1 MAENTIEKKFF
12 LDWEGL
18 KALWSKINST
28 FANKD
33 VVEGE
38 LSRLDTDIKTTKGSL
53 ETFQGQVEQRFDG
66 VDDLINTFMPREF
79 PTYTDAVKGAS
90 MLAPGTVVKVE
101 QDGPLLDESGEPV
114 DDKIYT
120 AGFYMILDPENGI
133 IEKVSTASGAG
144 VGGNIEELA
153 ASLEKLSAD
162 AITKAV
168 ISDETGAELTTVQKE
183 NNTLIFKLD
192 NEFKVNSDS
201 VNALTH
207 RAVAAMFGT
216 LTEQITQIPKFKI
229 SVVDKLPESEISTST
244 IYLLKNSDPTA
255 NNIYAEYIYV
265 LNGTEGEWEKLGEQS
280 LVIDDFATKVEV
292 ERLIAIAMQDVVK
305 TDALNSAIQTAKGEV
320 LTEVSKTYISKDD
333 AEKYIDGDELT
344 ASLNNYYTKT
354 EADGK
359 FLTFG
364 AADEMFVK
372 PEDIE
377 DFMTEPEIIVSIQ
390 TGNIG
395 DAIRITEEQIESL
408 VVGGTDE
415 GTDENQ

>member
-168 ISDETGAELTTVQKE
+168 IIDEAGAELTTVQKE

>member
-28 FANKD
+28 FANKE

-38 LSRLDTDIKTTKGSL
+38 LGRLDTDIKTVKGNL
-53 ETFQGQVEQRFDG
+53 ETFQGQVQESFEG
-66 VDDLINTFMPREF
+66 VDNLINTFMPREF
-79 PTYTDAVKGAS
+79 PTYTDAVKGAN

-101 QDGPLLDESGEPV
+101 ADSPLLDDLGEPV

-120 AGFYMILDPENGI
+120 AGLYMILDPENGI

-153 ASLEKLSAD
+153 ASLEKLAAD
-162 AITKAV
+162 AVKGAV
-168 ISDETGAELTTVQKE
+168 IIDEAGNELTTVQKE
-183 NNTLIFKLD
+183 NNTLVFKLD

-216 LTEQITQIPKFKI
+216 LTEQITQIPKFKV
-229 SVVDKLPESEISTST
+229 SVVDKLPEEGISTST
-244 IYLLKNSDPTA
+244 IYLLKNSDPTS

-265 LNGTEGEWEKLGEQS
+265 VTGTEGEWEKLGEQS

-292 ERLIAIAMQDVVK
+292 ERLIQIAMQDVVK
-305 TDALNSAIQTAKGEV
+305 TDTLNSAIQTAKGEI
-320 LTEVSKTYISKDD
+320 LTEVGETYISKDD
-333 AEKYIDGDELT
+333 AEKYIDADEL
-344 ASLNNYYTKT
+344 ASALNDHYTKS

-359 FLTFG
+359 FLTFA
-364 AADEMFVK
+364 AADELYVK
-372 PEDIE
+372 PGDIA

-390 TGNIG
+390 SGNIG
-395 DAIRITEEQIESL
+395 EAIRITEDQINSL
-408 VVGGTDE
+408 IAGNVE
-415 GTDENQ
+415 IENQ

>member
-168 ISDETGAELTTVQKE
+168 IIDETGAELTTVQKE

-229 SVVDKLPESEISTST
+229 SVVDKQPESEISTST

-255 NNIYAEYIYV
+255 NNIYAENIYV
-265 LNGTEGEWEKLGEQS
+265 LNGTEGEWAKLGEQS

>member
-18 KALWSKINST
+18 KTLWSKINST
-28 FANKD
+28 FANKE

-38 LSRLDTDIKTTKGSL
+38 LGRLDTDIKTVKGNL
-53 ETFQGQVEQRFDG
+53 ETFQGQVQESFEG
-66 VDDLINTFMPREF
+66 VDNLINTFMPREF
-79 PTYTDAVKGAS
+79 PTYTDAVKGAN

-101 QDGPLLDESGEPV
+101 TDSPLLDDLGEPV

-120 AGFYMILDPENGI
+120 AGLYMILDPENGI

-153 ASLEKLSAD
+153 ASLEKLAAD
-162 AITKAV
+162 TVKGVV
-168 ISDETGAELTTVQKE
+168 IIDEAGNELTTVQKE
-183 NNTLIFKLD
+183 NNTLVFKLD

-229 SVVDKLPESEISTST
+229 SVVDRLPEEGISTST
-244 IYLLKNSDPTA
+244 IYLLKNSDPAA

-265 LNGTEGEWEKLGEQS
+265 VTGTEGEWEKLGEQT

-305 TDALNSAIQTAKGEV
+305 TDTLNSAIQTAKGEI
-320 LTEVSKTYISKDD
+320 LTEVSKVYISKDD
-333 AEKYIDGDELT
+333 AEKYIDADEL
-344 ASLNNYYTKT
+344 ASALNDHYTKS

-359 FLTFG
+359 FLTFA
-364 AADEMFVK
+364 AADELYVK
-372 PEDIE
+372 PDDIA

-390 TGNIG
+390 SGNIG
-395 DAIRITEEQIESL
+395 EAIRITEDQINSL
-408 VVGGTDE
+408 IAGNVE
-415 GTDENQ
+415 IENQ

>member
-18 KALWSKINST
+18 KTLWSKINST
-28 FANKD
+28 FANKE

-38 LSRLDTDIKTTKGSL
+38 LGRLDTDVKTVKGSL
-53 ETFQGQVEQRFDG
+53 ETFQGQVQDAFDG
-66 VDDLINTFMPREF
+66 VNDTINTFMPREF

-114 DDKIYT
+114 DDKVYT

-153 ASLEKLSAD
+153 ASLERLSAD
-162 AITKAV
+162 AVTKAV
-168 ISDETGAELTTVQKE
+168 IIDEAGAELTTVQKE

-244 IYLLKNSDPTA
+244 IYLLKNSDPSA

-265 LNGTEGEWEKLGEQS
+265 VNGTEGEWEKLGEQS

-305 TDALNSAIQTAKGEV
+305 TDTLNSAIQTAKGEV
-320 LTEVSKTYISKDD
+320 LTEVSKVYISKDD
-333 AEKYIDGDELT
+333 AEKYIDADELAT
-344 ASLNNYYTKT
+344 ALNNHYTKS

-359 FLTFG
+359 FLTFS
-364 AADEMFVK
+364 AADELYVK
-372 PEDIE
+372 PEEIA

-390 TGNIG
+390 SGNIG
-395 DAIRITEEQIESL
+395 DAIRISEDQINSL
-408 VVGGTDE
+408 IAGNVE
-415 GTDENQ
+415 IENQ